1 MKRRRWSVQ
10 EIQMLQ
16 KRYADEGSNQ
26 LAQEMGRSA
35 DSVSSFAH
43 RCGLRT
49 RRWLN
54 AQKVRVSAADPAGAA
69 GCTGSPMER

>member
-1 MKRRRWSVQ
+1 MPRRRWTAH

-16 KRYADEGSNQ
+16 ERYAGEGPVP
-26 LAQEMGRSA
+26 LALEMGRSE

-49 RRWLN
+49 ARW
-54 AQKVRVSAADPAGAA
+54 
-69 GCTGSPMER
+69 MERQEGSASFSQPVPGCDDGESGV

>member
-1 MKRRRWSVQ
+1 MKRRRWTAK

-16 KRYADEGSNQ
+16 DRYQDEGPKD

-49 RRWLN
+49 HRWLER
-54 AQKVRVSAADPAGAA
+54 KDADISCIDLVGAT
-69 GCTGSPMER
+69 CRTDCSP

>member
-1 MKRRRWSVQ
+1 MQRRRWSRE

-16 KRYADEGSNQ
+16 DRYMDEGPNQ
-26 LAQEMGRSA
+26 LALEMGRSP

-49 RRWLN
+49 RKWLM
-54 AQKVRVSAADPAGAA
+54 REEPGICHADPAGPGPGTASA
-69 GCTGSPMER
+69 S

>member
-1 MKRRRWSVQ
+1 MKRRRWSAQ

-16 KRYADEGSNQ
+16 ARYPDEGPNM
-26 LAQEMGRSA
+26 LAREMGRSA

-54 AQKVRVSAADPAGAA
+54 DQASRMPA
-69 GCTGSPMER
+69 TGPTESMDCVGQSSQP